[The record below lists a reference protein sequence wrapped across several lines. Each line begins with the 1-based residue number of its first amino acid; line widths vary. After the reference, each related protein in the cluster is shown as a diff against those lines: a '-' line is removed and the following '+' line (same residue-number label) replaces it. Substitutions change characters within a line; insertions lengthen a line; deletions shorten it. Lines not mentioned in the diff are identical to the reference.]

1 MKCFYAPE
9 TDLHDPV
16 FRLTHGKILRNAEQA
31 ERAKLLKAG
40 LDELG
45 LATIEPAQASR
56 DALEA
61 VHTPAF
67 LDFLE
72 TAWDEWQKLP
82 NCGPEVVPNVFAQRS
97 FATYPESIVGKAG
110 WHMGDT
116 SAPIG
121 EHTWTAARR
130 AADCAVAAAD
140 AVLAGDRVAY
150 ALCRP
155 AGHHTSAD
163 MAAGHCMM
171 NNSAIAAARLRTQ
184 HDKVATLD
192 IDVHHGNGTQAIFYD
207 RADVLT
213 VSVHADPTSY
223 YPFFVGYAHEA
234 GSGAGEGHN
243 VNFPLP
249 RTTTDEAWLETI
261 AEGLRAIASF
271 EPGALM
277 LSLGLDAHEK
287 DPLMGMQ
294 ISWGGFRRAGEMIAA
309 AGYPT
314 VIVQEGGY
322 LSEDLTT
329 SLVSFMNGFLGRD
342 A

>member
-1 MKCFYAPE
+1 MKCYYAPE

-45 LATIEPAQASR
+45 LATEEPAEAPR
-56 DALEA
+56 EALEA

-82 NCGPEVVPNVFAQRS
+82 NCGPEVVPNVFPQRS
-97 FATYPESIVGKAG
+97 FATYPDSVVGRAG
-110 WHMGDT
+110 WHIGDT

-121 EHTWTAARR
+121 PKTWIAARR
-130 AADCAVAAAD
+130 AADCAIAAAD
-140 AVLAGDRVAY
+140 AVLAGDRAAY

-171 NNSAIAAARLRTQ
+171 NNSAIAAARLRRQ
-184 HDKVATLD
+184 HDRVATLD

-207 RADVLT
+207 RDDVLT
-213 VSVHADPTSY
+213 VSIHADPSSY
-223 YPFFVGYAHEA
+223 YPFFVGYAHET
-234 GSGAGEGHN
+234 GEGAGEGHN
-243 VNFPLP
+243 LNIPLP
-249 RTTTDEAWLETI
+249 RTTTDDAWLAAVAQGLERI
-261 AEGLRAIASF
+261 AAF
-271 EPGALM
+271 EPGALL

-294 ISWGGFRRAGEMIAA
+294 VSWDGFRRAGRMIAE

-314 VIVQEGGY
+314 VLVQEGGY

-329 SLVSFMNGFLGRD
+329 SLVSFMEGFREGT